1 MKVWQENQ
9 LQTLITNQSDH
20 QLFQAI
26 CKHSKELGFDYCAY
40 GLRMPLPLIKPKVF
54 MRNNYPEDWQKLYH
68 ANNYLAIDPTVQHA
82 MHSLLPLI
90 WTDDVFAQTRD
101 LWEEAHSFGLRFGW
115 AQSII
120 DFNGVVSMLTLAR
133 SDEPISETELNTK
146 RVEIAW
152 LTHMAHEGM
161 SSCLKVSEMMPEASV
176 KLSKREKEVL
186 HWTAA
191 GKTSGEISDILNIA
205 ERTVNFHINNTITKL
220 NTTNKTAAA
229 IKASILGLL

>member
-9 LQTLITNQSDH
+9 LQTLMTNQSDH

-26 CKHSKELGFDYCAY
+26 CERSKELGFDYCAY
-40 GLRMPLPLIKPKVF
+40 GLRMPLPLIEPKVF
-54 MRNNYPEDWQKLYH
+54 MLNNYPEGWRKQYQ

-90 WTDDVFAQTRD
+90 WTDDVFVQARS
-101 LWEEAHSFGLRFGW
+101 LWEEAHSFGLCFGW
-115 AQSII
+115 AQSIR

-133 SDEPISETELNTK
+133 SNEPISETELNTK
-146 RVEIAW
+146 RIEIAW
-152 LTHMAHEGM
+152 LTQIAHEGM
-161 SSCLKVSEMMPEASV
+161 SKCLKVSQLVPEASA
-176 KLSKREKEVL
+176 KLSKREIEVL
-186 HWTAA
+186 QWTAV